1 MEFQTQYVKTPRVGE
16 INSGEMIVERS
27 GYIPAKDQVES
38 FIDSG
43 KRLADFR
50 KGLFDMEPGW
60 KGDPDEVYD
69 YSRDPNFDMA
79 DATQM
84 GLAVKARL
92 RKQKEAAD
100 AAKIASE
107 ATQEPQGEVSGGNV

>member
-1 MEFQTQYVKTPRVGE
+1 MNFQTQYVKNERIGE
-16 INSGEMIVERS
+16 INSGEIIVERS

-38 FIDSG
+38 FMNSG
-43 KRLADFR
+43 KRLQDFR

-60 KGDPDEVYD
+60 KGDPEEVYD

-84 GLAVKARL
+84 GLAVKNRL
-92 RKQKEAAD
+92 RMQKEAAE

-107 ATQEPQGEVSGGNV
+107 SAVAPQGEVLGGNV